1 MMFCST
7 ADHLIDIDVE
17 ESCDCKIKWISSQW
31 HSIKEF
37 GTKDDE
43 AEDNKESE
51 QFELIKSLTF

>member
-31 HSIKEF
+31 HSIKE
-37 GTKDDE
+37 DE